1 MMTMSLR
8 KRVPKSIAVFGRI
21 VGKSQVFAS
30 LRNAGSRTEAAS
42 AKQSVLSSDCVH
54 RQRLGWR
61 STHARKSM
69 SSWVIMQDGFLI
81 SAGARTLSVIAQS
94 SCEAEHIA
102 ATAATS
108 EAKYIQA
115 LFLACGQHVKHPSA
129 FRQLWRHWCGK
140 GEEVCNGCVIW
151 TFDFC
156 GCKRRPPTRTF
167 ESARCLGLRT
177 WLTLTR
183 ILADARSLEF
193 CRSKM
198 GVTEIP
204 KHFRDAVL

>member
-1 MMTMSLR
+1 MLNEHGMQNAKPVVIPPVNRNDDDDESEEASAEEHRSLR
-8 KRVPKSIAVFGRI
+8 RI

-42 AKQSVLSSDCVH
+42 TKQSVLSSDCVH

-69 SSWVIMQDGFLI
+69 SSWVIMLDGFLI

-115 LFLACGQHVKHPSA
+115 LFLACGQHVNIHLRSDSSGAIGVEKEKRSA
-129 FRQLWRHWCGK
+129 TVASSGRSISVVASGVRQQEHSNQRGAW
-140 GEEVCNGCVIW
+140 
-151 TFDFC
+151 D
-156 GCKRRPPTRTF
+156 
-167 ESARCLGLRT
+167 
-177 WLTLTR
+177 
-183 ILADARSLEF
+183 
-193 CRSKM
+193 
-198 GVTEIP
+198 
-204 KHFRDAVL
+204 